1 MEVIGIG
8 KVLLLVKFR
17 LLYNISIKMIES
29 VILNSVKIGYVY
41 IFLLQYY
48 EGDVSD
54 FDLIFFCDE
63 DCMGRLEIYEFVFG
77 GKVMLVINE
86 NKLDFYY
93 C

>member
-1 MEVIGIG
+1 M
-8 KVLLLVKFR
+8 
-17 LLYNISIKMIES
+17 
-29 VILNSVKIGYVY
+29 Y

-48 EGDVSD
+48 EGDVGD

-77 GKVMLVINE
+77 GKVILVINE